1 MTATYADSI
10 GAAEIPNVT
19 WDDVGGLTEL
29 KEEIL
34 SSLLTPIT
42 SVGLYR
48 SGLHSF
54 IHLFF
59 YLEIYRAE
67 GTAIISLI

>member
-10 GAAEIPNVT
+10 GAAEVPNVT

-34 SSLLTPIT
+34 SSLLTPIA
-42 SVGLYR
+42 SAGLHR

-54 IHLFF
+54 IHF
-59 YLEIYRAE
+59 
-67 GTAIISLI
+67 LI